1 MPASRLSLSHVTLPA
16 SAEPGIAG
24 VSPSSLST
32 KAPMGSL
39 MTRHR
44 FHGDPD
50 RFEVVARF
58 IADRFPDARYVAD
71 VAGGQGMLTRIL
83 RKRFGFEAEV
93 IDPRG
98 WALTGVPAR
107 AELYTPAMADY
118 YDLVVGLHPDE
129 ALRSVVES
137 AGKVAVL
144 VVPCCNF
151 WTRSSRLGRDELI
164 EQISAFHY
172 GVGGTSERVTLAF
185 SGPANHGLILTPP

>member
-1 MPASRLSLSHVTLPA
+1 
-16 SAEPGIAG
+16 
-24 VSPSSLST
+24 
-32 KAPMGSL
+32 

-44 FHGDPD
+44 FHGDPA
-50 RFEVVARF
+50 RFDAAARF

-98 WALTGVPAR
+98 WALKGVPAR
-107 AELYTPAMADY
+107 AEFYTPAMADY

-137 AGKVAVL
+137 AGKATVL

-151 WTRSSRLGRDELI
+151 WTRHSRLGRDELI
-164 EQISAFHY
+164 QQISEFHRSL
-172 GVGGTSERVTLAF
+172 GGRSERVTLTF
-185 SGPANHGLILTPP
+185 SGPVNHGLILWPPQQNGGVPAVGVAPST